1 MSKEGGD
8 FKLSDLDRA
17 PLVRVQVDQEV
28 FVDTVRAGDQLQ
40 DATVATEV
48 TSFDRVG
55 DAYVLEGAIVF
66 AGYVHQQRR
75 NEPGDAG
82 DSLVTN
88 STLDFEQGTV
98 QHVHHRMP
106 FVLRVPIRSQPR
118 GLVNVASRISRW
130 NLAVLEAGWVQV
142 TADLSIVGLN
152 GQQGYHFQCGAQED
166 GDVLFVN
173 HSDMETA
180 RMEVIEQQDG
190 AMMRSMES
198 DPADYRADAGDPND
212 ASVPSSNALLEFTAS
227 VSEARGGLVA
237 DEGFG
242 DDEDPANSQD
252 AIAART
258 EPSLRQDLAD
268 FDRVFAGEDGST
280 VPSEPRSSSDSAPQE
295 SNYGAASEES
305 QSTWAEFEFEDQ
317 VSLGELQSHA
327 ARPPDREER
336 FVPSRSFSTEGF
348 HAASGFVASQAEAD
362 AGYVNGQGAPADES
376 RRGRQPYGTGA
387 GERDFGTDGLLEYDA
402 QEAADR
408 GEKVGYKDGLWSFVD
423 FNAPE
428 RAHTLRFIVVQEEET
443 LDLLAARSECSKT
456 ELIRLNHLTS
466 ESLVSGQMLLT
477 PNRNGVGAR

>member
-66 AGYVHQQRR
+66 AGYVQHHLR
-75 NEPGDAG
+75 GDQVESG
-82 DSLVTN
+82 DSLASN
-88 STLDFEQGTV
+88 SSLDLDQGV
-98 QHVHHRMP
+98 IQHVHHRMP
-106 FVLRVPIRSQPR
+106 FFLRVPVKSQPR

-130 NLAVLEAGWVQV
+130 NLDVLEAGWVRV

-166 GDVLFVN
+166 GDILFVN
-173 HSDMETA
+173 HLDTETIT
-180 RMEVIEQQDG
+180 RVEEIKEPDG
-190 AMMRSMES
+190 ALMRGMEADADGSDGES
-198 DPADYRADAGDPND
+198 DDND
-212 ASVPSSNALLEFTAS
+212 SSVAASNALLEFTES

-237 DEGFG
+237 EG
-242 DDEDPANSQD
+242 SSV
-252 AIAART
+252 AAEPSSTQEASAGMT

-268 FDRVFAGEDGST
+268 FDRVFGEKEVFSGR
-280 VPSEPRSSSDSAPQE
+280 SEPSNLSVSPPQE
-295 SNYGAASEES
+295 SNLGGTAQGSEKS
-305 QSTWAEFEFEDQ
+305 WAEFEFEDQ
-317 VSLGELQSHA
+317 VSAGELQSHA
-327 ARPPDREER
+327 AAPPERDER

-348 HAASGFVASQAEAD
+348 HAASGFVSSPKEGNKSDD
-362 AGYVNGQGAPADES
+362 ARQFGDPDES
-376 RRGRQPYGTGA
+376 SGVRRHRGA
-387 GERDFGTDGLLEYDA
+387 TMGERDFDGDTVS
-402 QEAADR
+402 EAEREETSER
-408 GEKVGYKDGLWSFVD
+408 GEKVGYQDGLWSFVD

-443 LDLLAARSECSKT
+443 LELLAERCGYSKM
-456 ELIRLNHLTS
+456 ELIRLNHLAS
-466 ESLVSGQMLLT
+466 ETVVSGQMLLT
-477 PNRNGVGAR
+477 PSRNGVGGR